1 MSAFS
6 TDKLPVCNRP
16 SFCHSAVPVGREL
29 SVGFRH
35 ELPFDMLHANVGNA
49 DFLPSDADF
58 GSRSIAR
65 LAKINERLK
74 LGMLGRALNG
84 DLWVVSIYGL
94 RPPITADQN
103 VIQIDI
109 KFWSAVECAGH
120 GRM

>member
-84 DLWVVSIYGL
+84 DLWVSIIG
-94 RPPITADQN
+94 D
-103 VIQIDI
+103 
-109 KFWSAVECAGH
+109 
-120 GRM
+120 GRQRSR